1 MDKTCTGLTGGT
13 LDLRGMNVALWRECA
28 ELNGFIWLKWG
39 IKGGYQ
45 GIKVPQNLQG
55 AILGLLILSK
65 CGSFG
70 RFGKAIGRTKGW
82 VKIFLDFPQKAKLTL
97 EVRGRINETLGME
110 ILL

>member
-1 MDKTCTGLTGGT
+1 
-13 LDLRGMNVALWRECA
+13 MNVALWKECA

>member
-1 MDKTCTGLTGGT
+1 MAETFTGQTGER
-13 LDLRGMNVALWRECA
+13 LDLRGMNVALWQECP

-45 GIKVPQNLQG
+45 GIKVPKNLQG

-70 RFGKAIGRTKGW
+70 RFGKAIGKTKGW
-82 VKIFLDFPQKAKLTL
+82 VKIFLDSPKKARLTE
-97 EVRGRINETLGME
+97 EVKGRISQALGME

>member
-1 MDKTCTGLTGGT
+1 M
-13 LDLRGMNVALWRECA
+13 
-28 ELNGFIWLKWG
+28 
-39 IKGGYQ
+39 
-45 GIKVPQNLQG
+45 PQNLQG

-70 RFGKAIGRTKGW
+70 RFGKAIGKTKGW